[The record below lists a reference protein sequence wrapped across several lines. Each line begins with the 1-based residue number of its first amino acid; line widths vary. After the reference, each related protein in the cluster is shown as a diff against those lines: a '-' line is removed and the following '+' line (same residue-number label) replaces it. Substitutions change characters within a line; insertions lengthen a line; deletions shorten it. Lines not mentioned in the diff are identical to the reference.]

1 MCTRMHRRAYAN
13 VSALFTFT
21 NVPAN
26 ACTKERQCAMSMN
39 ASANASVCVNERV
52 HGNVLVHSPLL
63 RCLRIQLFPNY
74 SPRQRREGRG
84 EQLLSHWWPERQVAV
99 KTWRVRAVSVK
110 QQLQRP
116 TTERVLVH
124 IERRSHLSLLGN
136 CLADQFMCVMCT
148 PTLREVIMVKIV
160 HIIFKFFTVY
170 FGYVYMPRK

>member
-39 ASANASVCVNERV
+39 ASANASVCVNGRV

-116 TTERVLVH
+116 TTERVLLADLQV
-124 IERRSHLSLLGN
+124 ELRSHLSLLGN
-136 CLADQFMCVMCT
+136 WQADQFTCIIRT

-160 HIIFKFFTVY
+160 VKIGVH
-170 FGYVYMPRK
+170 RAWAL